1 MMNGDAHEGVSLPR
15 SKAPRRVALCLL
27 IPVLAGLTAT
37 AGQTERKG
45 SSGAAEII
53 LKKHQQEMLDGYV
66 ELLRSYP
73 GFDSTDGVAHL
84 RPWTYA
90 TPSDQNLAR
99 VSEHYKFDEIAGQG
113 SEVGRFL
120 RLMEWAHRITQGR
133 GDLCDPDA
141 LNTPAILEFVRS
153 TGRPVNCRMK
163 AIVLN
168 EALLALG
175 CRSRRISFQP
185 AKHDG
190 DSHSIVTVFSRE
202 LGRWICLDPT
212 FNTYFHDDNGVPLG
226 YLEVRDAYRR
236 GRVPGF
242 RSITIP
248 VEGELMLAGQ
258 AFDRYDPWYAVYM
271 AKNCFKVSCP
281 QRSDFGY
288 ESSDSPAWIALH
300 PVGYQP
306 DTVGRVNT
314 TYTTDAR
321 SFFLAP

>member
-1 MMNGDAHEGVSLPR
+1 MNRDAREGVCHLGW
-15 SKAPRRVALCLL
+15 KAVRRAALCLL
-27 IPVLAGLTAT
+27 TPALAGLTAT
-37 AGQTERKG
+37 AGQAQSKG
-45 SSGAAEII
+45 PCSGAGIT
-53 LKKHQQEMLDGYV
+53 LKKHQQEMVDGYV

-73 GFDSTDGVAHL
+73 GFGPGDGVAHIP
-84 RPWTYA
+84 PWTYA
-90 TPSDQNLAR
+90 TPSDPNLAW

-113 SEVGRFL
+113 SEVSRFL

-133 GDLCDPDA
+133 GDLGDPDA

-175 CRSRRISFQP
+175 CSSRRISFQP

-212 FNTYFHDDNGVPLG
+212 FDTYFHDGKGVPLG
-226 YLEVRDAYRR
+226 YLEMRDTYRS
-236 GRVPGF
+236 GRVPCF

-248 VEGELMLAGQ
+248 VEGDLMLAGQ
-258 AFDRYDPWYAVYM
+258 AFDGYDAWYAVYM
-271 AKNCFKVSCP
+271 AKNCFKASCL
-281 QRSDFGY
+281 QKSAFGY
-288 ESSDSPAWIALH
+288 ESSDSPAWVVLH
-300 PVGYQP
+300 PRGYEP
-306 DTVGRVNT
+306 DSMGRGST
-314 TYTTDAR
+314 TYTTDSR
-321 SFFLAP
+321 SFFEAP